1 MDKSNR
7 RNHDPNDL
15 VDELTDVGIL
25 SKRQSQAVVYFEI
38 KDDPE
43 KDARS
48 LFDISEKELE
58 DERERA
64 NDMIEAAETTINVSK
79 SDMGIE
85 EKIEKLHEDGV
96 LLEPEAKAYVHSG
109 RADESTLV
117 KKVGKPLS
125 DIEDHKETAEERID
139 QCYDLAYFLDEHAG
153 IEIY

>member
-1 MDKSNR
+1 MGRLNR
-7 RNHDPNDL
+7 RNHDPDDL

-25 SKRQSQAVVYFEI
+25 SKHQSQAVVYFEI

-85 EKIEKLHEDGV
+85 ERIEKLHEDGV
-96 LLEPEAKAYVHSG
+96 LLETEAKAYVHSE

-117 KKVGKPLS
+117 DMVKRPPS
-125 DIEDHKETAEERID
+125 DIKSDKETAKERIK

>member
-1 MDKSNR
+1 MDRSNR
-7 RNHDPNDL
+7 RNHDPDDL
-15 VDELTDVGIL
+15 VDKLTNVGIL

-43 KDARS
+43 KDAQS

-58 DERERA
+58 DERKRA
-64 NDMIEAAETTINVSK
+64 NKMIDAAETTINVSK
-79 SDMGIE
+79 SDMGVE
-85 EKIEKLHEDGV
+85 ERIKKLHEDGV

-117 KKVGKPLS
+117 EMVERPLS
-125 DIEDHKETAEERID
+125 DIEDHKETAEERIN
-139 QCYDLAYFLDEHAG
+139 QCYDLAFLLDEYAG